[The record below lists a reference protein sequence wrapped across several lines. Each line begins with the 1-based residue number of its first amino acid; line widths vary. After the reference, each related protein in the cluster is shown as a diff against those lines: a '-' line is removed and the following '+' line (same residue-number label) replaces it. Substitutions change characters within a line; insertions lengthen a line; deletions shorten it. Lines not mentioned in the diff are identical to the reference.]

1 MKALM
6 ALYLPGFASSI
17 KVFTERLEFTHIK
30 WLTMELSRCVKHFFN
45 WKGQQWMSEDYI
57 QQMLDLLA
65 KVVETVQQDKEERLV
80 QLQEVKHKI
89 TEEDQE
95 EIIENIEWV
104 DKILEYSMEISGVC
118 LRTLPE

>member
-1 MKALM
+1 
-6 ALYLPGFASSI
+6 
-17 KVFTERLEFTHIK
+17 
-30 WLTMELSRCVKHFFN
+30 
-45 WKGQQWMSEDYI
+45 MSEDYI